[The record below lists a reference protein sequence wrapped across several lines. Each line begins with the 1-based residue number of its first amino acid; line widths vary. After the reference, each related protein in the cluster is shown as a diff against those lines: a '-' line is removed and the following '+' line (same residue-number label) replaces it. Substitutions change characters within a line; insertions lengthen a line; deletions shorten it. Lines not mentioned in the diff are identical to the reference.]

1 MLPRPLGAAADGSES
16 RRRGA
21 NQPMTNAAKALLS
34 PRSIGRGR
42 AVEGLVA
49 RLSTIVW
56 PWRLGW
62 LVPLVALLAA
72 LDLISTYLLLE
83 HSGKTYVYESG
94 PLAAW
99 ALNKGGY
106 NSLYV
111 TNALGVG
118 FLCAVAVGVSRLYTP
133 LGLTGFARAA
143 YVIALVPYAVAT
155 FAAVTNN
162 VVLALL

>member
-1 MLPRPLGAAADGSES
+1 
-16 RRRGA
+16 
-21 NQPMTNAAKALLS
+21 MTNPAKALVS
-34 PRSIGRGR
+34 ARSIGRGR
-42 AVEGLVA
+42 AVEELVA
-49 RLSTIVW
+49 LLSRIVW

-99 ALNKGGY
+99 ALTKVGY
-106 NSLYV
+106 NSLYI

-118 FLCAVAVGVSRLYTP
+118 FLVLVAIGTSRLYTR
-133 LGLTGFARAA
+133 LGLSGFARAA
-143 YVIALVPYAVAT
+143 YVVALVPYAVAT

>member
-1 MLPRPLGAAADGSES
+1 
-16 RRRGA
+16 
-21 NQPMTNAAKALLS
+21 MTNPARALLS
-34 PRSIGRGR
+34 PRNIGRGR
-42 AVEGLVA
+42 AVEGFVA
-49 RLSTIVW
+49 RLSWIVW

-99 ALNKGGY
+99 ALRAGGY
-106 NSLYV
+106 NSLYIV
-111 TNALGVG
+111 NALGVG
-118 FLCAVAVGVSRLYTP
+118 LLVAVAIGASSLYTR

-143 YVIALVPYAVAT
+143 YVLALVPYTVASFVAVA
-155 FAAVTNN
+155 NN
-162 VVLALL
+162 VVLTLL

>member
-1 MLPRPLGAAADGSES
+1 MSNP
-16 RRRGA
+16 
-21 NQPMTNAAKALLS
+21 TKALVS

-42 AVEGLVA
+42 AVEGLVG
-49 RLSTIVW
+49 RLSRIVW

-99 ALNKGGY
+99 ALEAGGY
-106 NSLYV
+106 NSLYIA
-111 TNALGVG
+111 NALGVG
-118 FLCAVAVGVSRLYTP
+118 FLVGVAVATSRLYTR
-133 LGLTGFARAA
+133 LGLIGFARAA
-143 YVIALVPYAVAT
+143 YVVALVPYAVAS
-155 FAAVTNN
+155 FVAVTNN
-162 VVLALL
+162 VVLTLL

>member
-1 MLPRPLGAAADGSES
+1 
-16 RRRGA
+16 
-21 NQPMTNAAKALLS
+21 MTNPVKALAS
-34 PRSIGRGR
+34 ARRINRGP
-42 AVEGLVA
+42 AVERLVA
-49 RLSTIVW
+49 RLSRIVW
-56 PWRLGW
+56 PWHVGW

-99 ALNKGGY
+99 ALTKGGY

-111 TNALGVG
+111 ANALGVG
-118 FLCAVAVGVSRLYTP
+118 FLCAVAVGVSRLFTR
-133 LGLTGFARAA
+133 LGLSGFARAA
-143 YVIALVPYAVAT
+143 YVLSLVPYAVAA

-162 VVLALL
+162 VVLTLL